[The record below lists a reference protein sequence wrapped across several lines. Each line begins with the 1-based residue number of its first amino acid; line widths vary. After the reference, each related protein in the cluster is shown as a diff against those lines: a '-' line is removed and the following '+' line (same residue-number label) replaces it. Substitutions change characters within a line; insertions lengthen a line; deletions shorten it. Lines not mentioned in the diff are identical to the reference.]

1 MKDSAA
7 ALAAY
12 DLTLHFDS
20 LRELCQLSEKI
31 HETRRQLAAL
41 RSPSPQSPRIRSKAE
56 AKYQRGTRVYTD
68 EPLLTAIEQSEA
80 LQAEIS
86 ALEAQYG
93 TAVLS
98 FARTASILSAASFST
113 YELGLIYDRHASKLS
128 PIRMAE
134 KRHYSYQTIYR
145 HLTEIYAKYSRTAHT
160 LRLMRKIT

>member
-1 MKDSAA
+1 MKDPAA

-20 LRELCQLSEKI
+20 LRELIALSEKI

-98 FARTASILSAASFST
+98 FSRTATVLSAASFSP
-113 YELGLIYDRHASKLS
+113 YELGLIYDRHALKLS

-145 HLTEIYAKYSRTAHT
+145 HLAEIYAKYSRTDHT
-160 LRLMRKIT
+160 LRLMRKNA

>member
-1 MKDSAA
+1 MKDPAA

-68 EPLLTAIEQSEA
+68 EPLLTALERADA

-98 FARTASILSAASFST
+98 FSRTASILSAASFSP
-113 YELGLIYDRHASKLS
+113 YELGLIYDRHALKLS
-128 PIRMAE
+128 PIRIAE

-145 HLTEIYAKYSRTAHT
+145 HLGEIYVKWAETANT
-160 LRLMRKIT
+160 LRFLRKNA